1 MKRAFQ
7 NITNSIIGV
16 SVLSLI
22 IGFILILYP
31 SMSLKTLGIV
41 SSIFLIV
48 HGIILLSL
56 EMRFIK
62 IYVPFESMVTGVLS
76 IILGI
81 VLFINPEIASIL
93 ITIAIGMWI
102 IVSSVNN
109 IKVAYFFR
117 NVKAFPST
125 LMIILGIL
133 DIILGCLVILN
144 PFEASITLT
153 LYLGIMLIVHSIFN
167 IVDMIILKKN
177 VKDKENYF
185 KEKISK
191 LIPKND

>member
-1 MKRAFQ
+1 
-7 NITNSIIGV
+7 
-16 SVLSLI
+16 
-22 IGFILILYP
+22 
-31 SMSLKTLGIV
+31 
-41 SSIFLIV
+41 
-48 HGIILLSL
+48 
-56 EMRFIK
+56 
-62 IYVPFESMVTGVLS
+62 
-76 IILGI
+76 
-81 VLFINPEIASIL
+81 
-93 ITIAIGMWI
+93 MWI

-133 DIILGCLVILN
+133 DIILGWLVILN

>member
-1 MKRAFQ
+1 
-7 NITNSIIGV
+7 
-16 SVLSLI
+16 
-22 IGFILILYP
+22 
-31 SMSLKTLGIV
+31 
-41 SSIFLIV
+41 
-48 HGIILLSL
+48 
-56 EMRFIK
+56 
-62 IYVPFESMVTGVLS
+62 
-76 IILGI
+76 
-81 VLFINPEIASIL
+81 
-93 ITIAIGMWI
+93 MWI
-102 IVSSVNN
+102 IVSSANN

-125 LMIILGIL
+125 LMTILGIL

-144 PFEASITLT
+144 PFEASIALT
-153 LYLGIMLIVHSIFN
+153 LYLGIILIVHSIFN

>member
-1 MKRAFQ
+1 
-7 NITNSIIGV
+7 
-16 SVLSLI
+16 
-22 IGFILILYP
+22 
-31 SMSLKTLGIV
+31 
-41 SSIFLIV
+41 
-48 HGIILLSL
+48 
-56 EMRFIK
+56 MRFIK
-62 IYVPFESMVTGVLS
+62 IYVPFESMLTGVLS

-133 DIILGCLVILN
+133 DIILGCLVIFN